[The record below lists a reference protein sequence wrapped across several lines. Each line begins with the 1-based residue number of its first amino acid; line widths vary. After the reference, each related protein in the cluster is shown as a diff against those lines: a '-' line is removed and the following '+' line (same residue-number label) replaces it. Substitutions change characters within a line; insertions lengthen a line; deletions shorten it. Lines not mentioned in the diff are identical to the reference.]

1 MRCFVALDLPE
12 PVRNHLAKV
21 TAPLRERFD
30 VKWVPPEQMHLTLA
44 FAGEAPDER
53 AREFADLVRSLPLPP
68 IQLSLDSLGCFP
80 AKGEPRGVW
89 AGLGGDIAAVMALH
103 AELVA
108 RGGEFGI
115 EREKRGF
122 TPHVT
127 LGRVKGRFGVYA
139 LADAAA
145 KLGEQLNRKPFTPTG
160 LALYASELRPT
171 GPSHRALGG
180 KPCPKPPAAAD

>member
-44 FAGEAPDER
+44 FAGEAPDDR
-53 AREFADLVRSLPLPP
+53 AREFADLVRSLTLPP
-68 IQLSLDSLGCFP
+68 LELSLDGIGCFP
-80 AKGEPRGVW
+80 AKGEPRVVW
-89 AGLGGDIAAVMALH
+89 AGFGGDVAAVTALH
-103 AELVA
+103 DELVA
-108 RGGEFGI
+108 RGGEFGV

-145 KLGEQLNRKPFTPTG
+145 KLGDQLNRKPFTPTG
-160 LALYASELRPT
+160 LALYASELRPS

-180 KPCPKPPAAAD
+180 KPCPKPPAAGG

>member
-12 PVRNHLAKV
+12 PVRNHLVKV

-68 IQLSLDSLGCFP
+68 IALSLAGIGCFP
-80 AKGEPRGVW
+80 PKGEPRVVW
-89 AGLGGDIAAVMALH
+89 AGLAGDVAAVAALH
-103 AELVA
+103 DELVA
-108 RGGEFGI
+108 RGGEFGV

-145 KLGEQLNRKPFTPTG
+145 KLGEQLNHKPFAPTG
-160 LALYASELRPT
+160 LALYASELRPS

-180 KPCPKPPAAAD
+180 KPCLPLPSA